1 MSAQQAAS
9 STRKQLS
16 WRLAL
21 KLARREMQGGP
32 DGRAFAGFR
41 IFLLCLILGV
51 FTIAGV
57 GSLSASLVGGMAA
70 QGQAILGGDMDF
82 RLVHRAAFDD
92 ERGFLE
98 ARAQVSEIATMR
110 VMARTQPA
118 LQADASG
125 ALVPEEAMLVE
136 AKAVDAAYPLY
147 GTVAL
152 DRDMRL
158 AEALA
163 QITAPRSGGAVPLY
177 GAVAE
182 QGLLDRLAL
191 APGAILAVGQIRVKV
206 QAIVL
211 NEPDR
216 NAGGFPLAPRLM
228 VSHEAL
234 KAAGLLRPGALVN
247 YHYRL
252 KLPSDARM
260 QDVKALRGAAENAFP
275 RAGWR
280 VRDRSDASPSMR
292 RFIERLGLF
301 LTLVGLTALVVGGVG
316 VGNAI
321 TAYLQSRRETIAIV
335 KALGGSGRFIFRIYA
350 VQIAALSL
358 VALVLGLGLGAAV
371 PFGVQAVIG
380 GLLPVKLALGF
391 YAPPLL
397 AASGFGLLAAAAFA
411 LWPLGQVEKTSVTAL
426 FRAETQ
432 SPGAPAKRYI
442 VAIILC
448 FIGLAAL
455 AMLISERRDVALWF
469 GLGVALSYL
478 ALRGAAGLLVWLA
491 KRAARLRALP
501 KSPEL
506 RLALANIIR
515 PNAPVRAVM
524 LSIGLSVTLLSA
536 ISMVDGNI
544 NRQISGDL
552 PERTPSF
559 FLLDVAPEQ
568 IDPLMQAMRD
578 DAAISRIESAP
589 MLRGQVLSVKGVP
602 SAEVKAAPD
611 AAWVLRGDRGLT
623 YAAAQPPGGELVSG
637 AWWPADYDGPPL
649 VSFDADEAQGLGLD
663 IGDEIEV
670 NVLGRPL
677 TAKLANT
684 RIVDWASGG
693 MNFVMVF
700 SPQPLASAPH
710 THLVSMVV
718 DESSEA
724 RFARNLARS
733 YPNISIIR
741 VKEAIASMRDILTN
755 LGLAVR
761 AMSAITLLAGIL
773 VLAGAMAAGHKARV
787 YDAVV
792 MKVLGATRARIL
804 AAFALEY
811 ALMGLGA
818 AVIAAA
824 TGTLA
829 AYALI
834 SGPMQAEFVF
844 LPLTLAV
851 TVLGAVALTV
861 ILGLLGTYSAL
872 SAPTAPV
879 LRSE

>member
-1 MSAQQAAS
+1 MEAAPQ
-9 STRKQLS
+9 TRLS
-16 WRLAL
+16 WRLAF

-41 IFLLCLILGV
+41 IFLLCLTLGV
-51 FTIAGV
+51 FTIAAV
-57 GSLSASLVGGMAA
+57 GSLSASLVGGLAA

-92 ERGFLE
+92 ERAWLD
-98 ARAQVSEIATMR
+98 RHNVSEVATMR
-110 VMARTQPA
+110 VMARLPGT
-118 LQADASG
+118 D
-125 ALVPEEAMLVE
+125 EAMLVE

-147 GTVAL
+147 GRVE
-152 DRDMRL
+152 L
-158 AEALA
+158 ASGTAEGLPQAIA
-163 QITAPRSGGAVPLY
+163 QIAPIKDADGTTEMPVY

-182 QGLLDRLAL
+182 QGLFDRLAIQ
-191 APGAILAVGQIRVKV
+191 PGARLAVGRITV
-206 QAIVL
+206 QLNAVL
-211 NEPDR
+211 KAEPDR

-228 VSHEAL
+228 VSHQAL
-234 KAAGLLRPGALVN
+234 QAAGLLRPGALVN

-252 KLPSDARM
+252 RLPANTDTATIKQVR
-260 QDVKALRGAAENAFP
+260 AEAEAEFP
-275 RAGWR
+275 TAGWR
-280 VRDRSDASPSMR
+280 IRDRSDASPGLR

-321 TAYLQSRRETIAIV
+321 SAYLQKRRETIAII

-350 VQIAALSL
+350 LQIGALSL
-358 VALVLGLGLGAAV
+358 LALAFGLNLGAAV
-371 PFGVQAVIG
+371 PYLVQLLAG
-380 GLLPVKLALGF
+380 ALLPVKLALGL
-391 YAPPLL
+391 YPQPLL
-397 AASGFGLLAAAAFA
+397 AAAGFGLLAAAAFA
-411 LWPLGQVEKTSVTAL
+411 LWPLGQVEKTPVTAL
-426 FRAETQ
+426 FRADAQ
-432 SPGAPAKRYI
+432 AVGRPAKRYI
-442 VAIILC
+442 LAIALC
-448 FIGLAAL
+448 FVGLAAL
-455 AMLISERRDVALWF
+455 AMMISERRDVALWF

-478 ALRGAAGLLVWLA
+478 ALRGAAAVLVWLA
-491 KRAARLRALP
+491 RRAGRPRQ
-501 KSPEL
+501 PEL
-506 RLALANIIR
+506 RMALANITR

-544 NRQISGDL
+544 NQQISGDL

-559 FLLDVAPEQ
+559 FLLDVAPHQ
-568 IDPLMQAMRD
+568 ITPLLQQAKD
-578 DAAISRIESAP
+578 TAAISHIEKTA
-589 MLRGQVLSVKGVP
+589 MLRGQILSINGV
-602 SAEVKAAPD
+602 AARDIKASPD
-611 AAWVLRGDRGLT
+611 SAWVLRGDRGLT
-623 YAAAQPPGGELVSG
+623 YAVTPPPGGEIVEG

-649 VSFDADEAQGLGLD
+649 VSFDAEEAVGLGVK
-663 IGDEIEV
+663 IGDRITV
-670 NVLGRPL
+670 NVLGRPM
-677 TAKLANT
+677 TATVANL
-684 RIVDWASGG
+684 RYVDWASGG

-700 SPQPLASAPH
+700 SPKPLASAPH
-710 THLVSMVV
+710 TYLATLTMAEQ
-718 DESSEA
+718 DEA
-724 RFARNLARS
+724 KLARMLARD
-733 YPNISIIR
+733 YPNVTIIR
-741 VKEAIASMRDILTN
+741 VKEAISSMRDILTN

-792 MKVLGATRARIL
+792 MKVLGATRRRIL

-834 SGPMQAEFVF
+834 SGPMQAEFIF
-844 LPLTLAV
+844 LPVTLAV
-851 TVLGAVALTV
+851 TVFGAVALTV
-861 ILGLLGTYSAL
+861 VLGLLGTFSAL
-872 SAPTAPV
+872 SAPAAPV

>member
-1 MSAQQAAS
+1 MAGAP
-9 STRKQLS
+9 RPKQLS
-16 WRLAL
+16 WRLAF

-32 DGRAFAGFR
+32 NGRAFAGFR

-82 RLVHRAAFDD
+82 RLVHRQAFEA
-92 ERGFLE
+92 ERKFLDS
-98 ARAQVSEIATMR
+98 RAETSEIATMR
-110 VMARTQPA
+110 VMARSV
-118 LQADASG
+118 ADGSAG
-125 ALVPEEAMLVE
+125 RAEEAMLVE

-147 GTVAL
+147 GQVVL
-152 DRDMRL
+152 DRDMSL

-163 QITAPRSGGAVPLY
+163 QQSSPLTKPLY

-182 QGLLDRLAL
+182 QGLFDRLAV
-191 APGAILAVGQIRVKV
+191 APGAVLAVGQIRVKLM
-206 QAIVL
+206 AVL
-211 NEPDR
+211 RTEPDR

-228 VSHEAL
+228 VSHEGL
-234 KAAGLLRPGALVN
+234 RQAGLLRPGALIN
-247 YHYRL
+247 YHYRM
-252 KLPSDARM
+252 KLPREADSE
-260 QDVKALRGAAENAFP
+260 DVKALRAAADDAFP
-275 RAGWR
+275 TAGWR

-350 VQIAALSL
+350 LQIAALSL
-358 VALVLGLGLGAAV
+358 VALALGLSLGAGV
-371 PFGVQAVIG
+371 PYFVQGLVG

-391 YAPPLL
+391 YPTPLM
-397 AASGFGLLAAAAFA
+397 AAAGFGLLAAAAFA

-432 SPGAPAKRYI
+432 NPGRPAKRYI
-442 VAIILC
+442 FAITLC
-448 FIGLAAL
+448 FVALAGL

-478 ALRGAAGLLVWLA
+478 ALRGAAALLVWLA
-491 KRAARLRALP
+491 KRVGHMSIIP
-501 KSPEL
+501 KSPEM
-506 RLALANIIR
+506 RLALANIVR
-515 PNAPVRAVM
+515 PNAPVGAVM

-568 IDPLMQAMRD
+568 IEPLMQSMQAD
-578 DAAISRIESAP
+578 EAISRIENAP
-589 MLRGQVLSVKGVP
+589 MLRGQILSVKGVP

-623 YAAAQPPGGELVSG
+623 YAATMPPGSTLVSG
-637 AWWPADYDGPPL
+637 DWWPADYAGPPL
-649 VSFDADEAQGLGLD
+649 VSFDADEAQGLGLA

-700 SPQPLASAPH
+700 SPNPLASAPH

-718 DESSEA
+718 DEDSEA
-724 RFARNLARS
+724 RFARTLSRS
-733 YPNISIIR
+733 YPNVTSIR
-741 VKEAIASMRDILTN
+741 VKEAIASMRDVLTN

-818 AVIAAA
+818 AVIAAT

-834 SGPMQAEFVF
+834 TGPMQADFIF
-844 LPLTLAV
+844 LPVTLAV

-872 SAPTAPV
+872 SAPAAPV